1 MTNDCLK
8 PQEVPFYRGNLT
20 VFYKEMPTA
29 RQTRH
34 LWVASDITPS
44 SESLGLVVDE
54 DCTSECELQ
63 ILLIRLGLLSLLS

>member
-1 MTNDCLK
+1 MTHNCLK
-8 PQEVPFYRGNLT
+8 PQEVPVSSGNLT

-44 SESLGLVVDE
+44 SESLCLGVDE
-54 DCTSECELQ
+54 DCASECELQ
-63 ILLIRLGLLSLLS
+63 ILLIRLSVYCLC